1 MPAPL
6 NAPSRPRPLDDDA
19 SPAIT
24 RDTMTRGNGLALT
37 IVALLL
43 RAGTGIVFIIAGV
56 GKLGNATAA
65 TVATQT
71 ALGVGGTVAAIL
83 ATAISVTEIL
93 LGVHLLIGLNLRW
106 AAPATALLCAALLVV
121 VIRLWVQ
128 GFTGGCGCF
137 GVFGG
142 GSPGPEE
149 TARDAALLLA
159 ALGAW
164 ATYRIGPALD
174 RRFDR

>member
-6 NAPSRPRPLDDDA
+6 NAPSRLRPVDSDA
-19 SPAIT
+19 PPTAMSGT
-24 RDTMTRGNGLALT
+24 TRGNRSALA
-37 IVALLL
+37 IMAFLL
-43 RAGTGIVFIIAGV
+43 RVATGIVFIIAGV

-71 ALGVGGTVAAIL
+71 ALGVGDTVAAIL
-83 ATAISVTEIL
+83 ATTISVAEIL

-149 TARDAALLLA
+149 TARDGALLLA

-164 ATYRIGPALD
+164 ATYRLGPALD